1 MESGTGLVKTREHTG
16 HYRRFAVG
24 TSILVGPRIGDVV
37 FEPGETMMLHKWIVT
52 ALPAAIVCAGC
63 GQPAPAP
70 PAKPVA
76 AEVVTVTTPDAGQ
89 AAAPAADA
97 AAADGGS
104 LERLRAALA
113 AAEGEDARVLAVD
126 AIADLGPQARGAYD
140 DLVAATSDASA
151 RVRWHAA
158 RALGLIGEDAV
169 AAVPL
174 LVKLLDDADPI
185 VATQA
190 AAAIGRIRADDD
202 VSAET
207 PAAERAAYGAAVG
220 ALAAKMTHPDP
231 RVRRAVLR
239 AIAVLEPDQNKLAEL
254 VGGRLADSD
263 PSVVLPALHSL
274 ADIGPEAVP
283 VLVKALGNPRARYWA
298 SLALAEIGAA
308 AAPAVPALQAG
319 VSAGEPEERMQSIMT
334 LAAIGDA
341 SRPAVG
347 EIAKALDAE
356 ENSLRFAAAFALG
369 RLRAGE
375 ADAALEKAAAD
386 LDPFLAAIAAWAR
399 ARIHPDDP
407 QLVAAAAERLSA
419 GLSGAKPAVQAA
431 SISAISDLAGSIDDA
446 TERRLADD
454 FVRLLASPEPG
465 VREAAA
471 AALVRE
477 GPLAVDALERAL
489 DDPDRRGIAMEILT
503 AIGPVSKGALDSFLE
518 ALADPDPAHR
528 GDAAIAIAA
537 VGPEAAE
544 AVPALQAML
553 ATTDGPPGPRYAAVY
568 ALGRIGAAAKPA
580 AAELRKLAGSDD
592 ELLATVATW
601 ASLKI
606 EPGDS
611 ALFTSAVPLLRKAL
625 RGGEQL
631 ARLEAAVALGDIGA
645 PAAEAVPILELVSE
659 EDPAPAVR
667 AAAKRALEQI
677 RGGPAPGR

>member
-1 MESGTGLVKTREHTG
+1 MTLQNWT
-16 HYRRFAVG
+16 
-24 TSILVGPRIGDVV
+24 
-37 FEPGETMMLHKWIVT
+37 VT
-52 ALPAAIVCAGC
+52 ALIAATACAGC
-63 GQPAPAP
+63 SQPAPPP

-76 AEVVTVTTPDAGQ
+76 VEVVTVTPQD
-89 AAAPAADA
+89 AAPAADTA
-97 AAADGGS
+97 APEGAA
-104 LERLRAALA
+104 LEQLRAALA
-113 AAEGEDARVLAVD
+113 AAEGEDARMRAVD
-126 AIADLGPQARGAYD
+126 AIAALGPQARGAYD
-140 DLVAATSDASA
+140 DLVKATADESS

-169 AAVPL
+169 TSVPL

-190 AAAIGRIRADDD
+190 AAAIGLIRADDEM
-202 VSAET
+202 SPET
-207 PAAERAAYGAAVG
+207 PPADRAAYDAAVA
-220 ALAAKMTHPDP
+220 ALTSKMTHADP

-239 AIAVLEPDQNKLAEL
+239 TITVLEPDENKLASL
-254 VGGRLADSD
+254 VSQRLADAD

-283 VLVKALGNPRARYWA
+283 VLVKTLENPRARYWA
-298 SLALAEIGAA
+298 TVALAEIGAD

-319 VSAGEPEERMQSIMT
+319 VTAGETEERMQSIMT

-341 SRPAVG
+341 ARPAVG
-347 EIAKALDAE
+347 EIAKALDAN

-369 RLRAGE
+369 RLRAKD

-386 LDPFLAAIAAWAR
+386 ADPFLAAIAAWAR
-399 ARIHPDDP
+399 ARIHPDDAT
-407 QLVAAAAERLSA
+407 LVAAAVERLTA
-419 GLSGAKPAVQAA
+419 GLSGARPAVQTA

-446 TERRLADD
+446 TEKQLTDE
-454 FVRLLASPEPG
+454 FVRLLSSPEAD

-477 GPLAVDALERAL
+477 GPLAVDALEKAL
-489 DDPDRRGIAMEILT
+489 ADPDVRGIAMEILT
-503 AIGPVSKGALDSFLE
+503 AIGPVSKGALDSFLK
-518 ALADPDPAHR
+518 ALADPDPSHR

-537 VGPEAAE
+537 VGPDAAD

-553 ATTDGPPGPRYAAVY
+553 TSTDGPPGLRYAAAY

-580 AAELRKLAGSDD
+580 AADLQKLSGSDD
-592 ELLATVATW
+592 QLLATVATW

-606 EPGDS
+606 EPGNT
-611 ALFTSAVPLLRKAL
+611 ALFTAAVPLLRKAL

-645 PAAEAVPILELVSE
+645 PAADTVPILELVSE

-677 RGGPAPGR
+677 RGG

>member
-1 MESGTGLVKTREHTG
+1 MTLKSLT
-16 HYRRFAVG
+16 
-24 TSILVGPRIGDVV
+24 
-37 FEPGETMMLHKWIVT
+37 VT
-52 ALPAAIVCAGC
+52 AIITATACVGC
-63 GQPAPAP
+63 SQPAPPP

-76 AEVVTVTTPDAGQ
+76 VEVVTVTPADATQ
-89 AAAPAADA
+89 IAADA
-97 AAADGGS
+97 AGTS
-104 LERLRAALA
+104 LTQLRAALA
-113 AAEGEDARVLAVD
+113 AAAGEDARVLAVD
-126 AIADLGPQARGAYD
+126 AIAALGPQAKGAYD
-140 DLVAATSDASA
+140 DLIKATADESS

-169 AAVPL
+169 ASVPL
-174 LVKLLDDADPI
+174 LVTLLDDPDPI

-190 AAAIGRIRADDD
+190 AAAIGLIRADDD
-202 VSAET
+202 VSEET
-207 PAAERAAYGAAVG
+207 PAADKAAYEAAVD
-220 ALAAKMTHPDP
+220 ALTAKMTHTDP

-239 AIAVLEPDQNKLAEL
+239 AITVLEPDENTLATL
-254 VGGRLADSD
+254 VGDQLADAD
-263 PSVVLPALHSL
+263 PSVVLPALNSL

-298 SLALAEIGAA
+298 SVALAEIGAA

-319 VSAGEPEERMQSIMT
+319 VTAGEPEERMQSIMT

-341 SRPAVG
+341 SRPAIG

-369 RLRAGE
+369 RLRAKE
-375 ADAALEKAAAD
+375 ADSALEKAAAD
-386 LDPFLAAIAAWAR
+386 ADPFLAAIASWAR
-399 ARIHPDDP
+399 ARIHPDDAG
-407 QLVAAAAERLSA
+407 LVSAAVERLTN
-419 GLSGAKPAVQAA
+419 GLSGSNPAVQSA
-431 SISAISDLAGSIDDA
+431 SISAISDLTGSIDDA
-446 TERRLADD
+446 TEKRLADE
-454 FVRLLASPEPG
+454 FVRLLSSPESD

-477 GPLAVDALERAL
+477 GSLAVDALEKAL
-489 DDPDRRGIAMEILT
+489 ADPAIRGIAMEILT
-503 AIGPVSKGALDSFLE
+503 AIGPVSKEALDSFLK

-537 VGPEAAE
+537 VGPEASE

-553 ATTDGPPGPRYAAVY
+553 TSTDGPPGLRYAAAY
-568 ALGRIGAAAKPA
+568 ALGKIGAAAKSA
-580 AAELRKLAGSDD
+580 AADLQKLSGSDD

-606 EPGDS
+606 EPGNA

-631 ARLEAAVALGDIGA
+631 ARLEAAVALGDMGA
-645 PAAEAVPILELVSE
+645 QATEAVPLLELVSE

-677 RGGPAPGR
+677 RSGSTSAP

>member
-1 MESGTGLVKTREHTG
+1 MTLRNWT
-16 HYRRFAVG
+16 A
-24 TSILVGPRIGDVV
+24 
-37 FEPGETMMLHKWIVT
+37 T
-52 ALPAAIVCAGC
+52 ALLAMTACAGC
-63 GQPAPAP
+63 NQPAPPP

-76 AEVVTVTTPDAGQ
+76 VEAVTVTTPEGRQVGQ
-89 AAAPAADA
+89 PAAAPATAPTTSTTA
-97 AAADGGS
+97 SEPAS
-104 LERLRAALA
+104 LEPLRAALA

-126 AIADLGPQARGAYD
+126 AIAALGPQARGAYE
-140 DLVAATSDASA
+140 DLVKATTDASS

-158 RALGLIGEDAV
+158 RGLGLIGEDAV

-174 LVKLLDDADPI
+174 LARLLDDADPI

-190 AAAIGRIRADDD
+190 AAAIGLIRADD
-202 VSAET
+202 EIT
-207 PAAERAAYGAAVG
+207 PEMPAADRAAYDGAFK

-239 AIAVLEPDQNKLAEL
+239 AIAVLEPDEDKLAPI
-254 VGGRLADSD
+254 VGERLADAD

-283 VLVKALGNPRARYWA
+283 VLVKALDNPRARYWA
-298 SLALAEIGAA
+298 SVALAEIGAA

-319 VSAGEPEERMQSIMT
+319 VAVGEPEERMQSIMT

-341 SRPAVG
+341 SRPAID
-347 EIAKALDAE
+347 EIAKALDAQ

-369 RLRAGE
+369 RLRAKE
-375 ADAALEKAAAD
+375 ADAALEKAATDA
-386 LDPFLAAIAAWAR
+386 DPFLAAIASWAR
-399 ARIHPDDP
+399 ARIHPDDK
-407 QLVAAAAERLSA
+407 QLVAAAVEKLTA
-419 GLSGAKPAVQAA
+419 GLAGGKPAVQTAA
-431 SISAISDLAGSIDDA
+431 ISAISDLAGSIDDA
-446 TERRLADD
+446 TERRLSDE
-454 FVRLLASPEPG
+454 FVRLLSSPEAD

-477 GPLAVDALERAL
+477 GPLAVDALEKAL
-489 DDPDRRGIAMEILT
+489 ADPNLRGIAMEILT
-503 AIGPVSKGALDSFLE
+503 AIGPVSKGALDSFLK
-518 ALADPDPAHR
+518 ALADPDPSHR

-537 VGPEAAE
+537 VGPDAAD

-553 ATTDGPPGPRYAAVY
+553 TSTDGPPGLRYAAAY

-580 AAELRKLAGSDD
+580 ASDLQKLAGSDD

-601 ASLKI
+601 ASLKV
-606 EPGDS
+606 EPGNT
-611 ALFTSAVPLLRKAL
+611 ALLTSAVPLLRKAL

-645 PAAEAVPILELVSE
+645 PAADAVPILELVSE

-667 AAAKRALEQI
+667 AAARRALEQI
-677 RGGPAPGR
+677 RGG

>member
-1 MESGTGLVKTREHTG
+1 MTLQHWT
-16 HYRRFAVG
+16 
-24 TSILVGPRIGDVV
+24 
-37 FEPGETMMLHKWIVT
+37 VT
-52 ALPAAIVCAGC
+52 ALLAATACAGC
-63 GQPAPAP
+63 SQPAPPP

-76 AEVVTVTTPDAGQ
+76 VEVVTVTAPDGKEDAKK
-89 AAAPAADA
+89 DTVTA
-97 AAADGGS
+97 AAAEAAS
-104 LERLRAALA
+104 IEQLRAALT

-126 AIADLGPQARGAYD
+126 AIAALGPQAKAAYD
-140 DLVAATSDASA
+140 DLVKAMADGSS

-174 LVKLLDDADPI
+174 LTKLLDDADPI

-190 AAAIGRIRADDD
+190 AAAIGLIRADDD

-207 PAAERAAYGAAVG
+207 PAADLAVYGAAVE
-220 ALAAKMTHPDP
+220 ALTAKMTHADP

-239 AIAVLEPDQNKLAEL
+239 AITALEPDK
-254 VGGRLADSD
+254 GRLAGLVGERLADAD

-283 VLVKALGNPRARYWA
+283 VLVKALENPRARYWA
-298 SLALAEIGAA
+298 SVALAEIGEA
-308 AAPAVPALQAG
+308 AAPAVPALRTG
-319 VSAGEPEERMQSIMT
+319 VAAGEPEERMQSIIT

-341 SRPAVG
+341 SRPAIG

-369 RLRAGE
+369 RLRAKE
-375 ADAALEKAAAD
+375 ADAALKKAATDA
-386 LDPFLAAIAAWAR
+386 DPFLAAIAAWAR
-399 ARIHPDDP
+399 ARIHPDDK
-407 QLVAAAAERLSA
+407 QLVAAAVERLTA
-419 GLSGAKPAVQAA
+419 GLSGAKPAVQTA

-446 TERRLADD
+446 TEKRLTDE
-454 FVRLLASPEPG
+454 FVRLLSSPEPG

-477 GPLAVDALERAL
+477 GPLAVDALEKAL
-489 DDPDRRGIAMEILT
+489 ADPDIRSIAMEILT
-503 AIGPVSKGALDSFLE
+503 AIGPVSKGALDSFLT
-518 ALADPDPAHR
+518 ALADPDPVHR
-528 GDAAIAIAA
+528 SDAALAVAA
-537 VGPEAAE
+537 VGPDAAE

-553 ATTDGPPGPRYAAVY
+553 TSTDGPPGVRYAAAY

-580 AAELRKLAGSDD
+580 AADLQKLAGSTD
-592 ELLATVATW
+592 EILATVATW

-606 EPGDS
+606 EPGNA

-645 PAAEAVPILELVSE
+645 PAADAVPILELVAE

-667 AAAKRALEQI
+667 AAAKRALQQI
-677 RGGPAPGR
+677 RGG

>member
-1 MESGTGLVKTREHTG
+1 MTLQHWT
-16 HYRRFAVG
+16 
-24 TSILVGPRIGDVV
+24 
-37 FEPGETMMLHKWIVT
+37 VT
-52 ALPAAIVCAGC
+52 ALLAATACAGC
-63 GQPAPAP
+63 SQPAPPP

-76 AEVVTVTTPDAGQ
+76 VEVVTVTAPDGKEDAKK
-89 AAAPAADA
+89 DTVTA
-97 AAADGGS
+97 AAAEAAS
-104 LERLRAALA
+104 IEQLRATLA

-126 AIADLGPQARGAYD
+126 AIAALGPQAKAAYD
-140 DLVAATSDASA
+140 DLVKAMADGSS

-158 RALGLIGEDAV
+158 RALGLIGEDAI

-174 LVKLLDDADPI
+174 LTKLLDDADPI

-190 AAAIGRIRADDD
+190 AAAIGLIRADDD

-207 PAAERAAYGAAVG
+207 PAADLAVYEAAVE
-220 ALAAKMTHPDP
+220 ALTAKMTHADP

-239 AIAVLEPDQNKLAEL
+239 AITALEPDK
-254 VGGRLADSD
+254 GRLAGLVGERLADAD

-283 VLVKALGNPRARYWA
+283 VLVKALENPRARYWA
-298 SLALAEIGAA
+298 SVALAEIGEA
-308 AAPAVPALQAG
+308 AAPAVPALGAG
-319 VSAGEPEERMQSIMT
+319 VAAGEPEERMQSIIA

-341 SRPAVG
+341 SRPAIG

-369 RLRAGE
+369 RLRAKE
-375 ADAALEKAAAD
+375 ADAALEKAATDA
-386 LDPFLAAIAAWAR
+386 DPFLAAIAAWAR
-399 ARIHPDDP
+399 ARIHPDDK
-407 QLVAAAAERLSA
+407 QLVAAAVERLTA
-419 GLSGAKPAVQAA
+419 GLSGAKPAVQTA

-446 TERRLADD
+446 TEKRLTDE
-454 FVRLLASPEPG
+454 FVRLLSSPEPG

-477 GPLAVDALERAL
+477 GPLAVDALEKAL
-489 DDPDRRGIAMEILT
+489 ADPDIRSIAMEILT
-503 AIGPVSKGALDSFLE
+503 AIGPVSKGALDSFLT

-528 GDAAIAIAA
+528 SDAAIAIAA
-537 VGPEAAE
+537 VGPDAAE

-553 ATTDGPPGPRYAAVY
+553 TSTDGPPGVRYAAAY

-580 AAELRKLAGSDD
+580 AADLQKLAGSTD
-592 ELLATVATW
+592 EILATVATW

-606 EPGDS
+606 EPGNA

-645 PAAEAVPILELVSE
+645 PAADAVPIL
-659 EDPAPAVR
+659 
-667 AAAKRALEQI
+667 
-677 RGGPAPGR
+677 

>member
-1 MESGTGLVKTREHTG
+1 MTLQHWT
-16 HYRRFAVG
+16 
-24 TSILVGPRIGDVV
+24 
-37 FEPGETMMLHKWIVT
+37 VT
-52 ALPAAIVCAGC
+52 ALLAATACAGC
-63 GQPAPAP
+63 SQPAPPP

-76 AEVVTVTTPDAGQ
+76 VEVVTVTAPDGKEDAKQ
-89 AAAPAADA
+89 DTVTA
-97 AAADGGS
+97 AAAEAAS
-104 LERLRAALA
+104 IEQLRATLA

-126 AIADLGPQARGAYD
+126 AIAALGPQAKAAYD
-140 DLVAATSDASA
+140 DLVKAMADGSS

-158 RALGLIGEDAV
+158 RALGLIGEDAI

-174 LVKLLDDADPI
+174 LTKLLDDADPI

-190 AAAIGRIRADDD
+190 AAAIGLIRADDD

-207 PAAERAAYGAAVG
+207 PAADLAVYEAAVE
-220 ALAAKMTHPDP
+220 ALTAKMTHADP

-239 AIAVLEPDQNKLAEL
+239 AITALEPDK
-254 VGGRLADSD
+254 GRLAGLVGERLADAD

-283 VLVKALGNPRARYWA
+283 VLVKALENPRARYWA
-298 SLALAEIGAA
+298 SVALAEIGEA
-308 AAPAVPALQAG
+308 AAPAVPALRAG
-319 VSAGEPEERMQSIMT
+319 VAAGEPEERMQSIIT

-369 RLRAGE
+369 RLRAKE
-375 ADAALEKAAAD
+375 ADAALKKAATDA
-386 LDPFLAAIAAWAR
+386 DPFLAAIAAWAR
-399 ARIHPDDP
+399 ARIHPDDK
-407 QLVAAAAERLSA
+407 QLVAAAVERLTA
-419 GLSGAKPAVQAA
+419 GLSGAKPAVQTA

-446 TERRLADD
+446 TEKRLTDE
-454 FVRLLASPEPG
+454 FVRLLSSPEPG

-477 GPLAVDALERAL
+477 GPLAVDALEKAL
-489 DDPDRRGIAMEILT
+489 TNPDIRSIAMEILT
-503 AIGPVSKGALDSFLE
+503 AIGPVSKGALDSFLT
-518 ALADPDPAHR
+518 ALADPDPVHR
-528 GDAAIAIAA
+528 SDAALAVAA
-537 VGPEAAE
+537 VGPDAAE

-553 ATTDGPPGPRYAAVY
+553 TSTDGPPGVRYAAAY

-580 AAELRKLAGSDD
+580 AADLQKLAGSTD
-592 ELLATVATW
+592 EILATVATW

-606 EPGDS
+606 EPGNA

-645 PAAEAVPILELVSE
+645 PAADAVPILELVAE

-667 AAAKRALEQI
+667 AAAKRALQQI
-677 RGGPAPGR
+677 RGG